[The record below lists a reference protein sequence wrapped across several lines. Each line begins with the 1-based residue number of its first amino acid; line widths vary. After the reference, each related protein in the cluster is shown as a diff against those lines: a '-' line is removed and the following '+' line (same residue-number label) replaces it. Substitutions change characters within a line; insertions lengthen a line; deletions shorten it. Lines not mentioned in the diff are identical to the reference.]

1 MEDTKSFEVIGGSI
15 EDFIETRELTP
26 EEQEQFGINQL
37 RDFDYEEWQRQEYER
52 RAAEAQKAE
61 DDYINRFVSLA
72 KKGDVVS
79 AIRELAKE
87 VYELKQSKADREI
100 ILGGC

>member
-1 MEDTKSFEVIGGSI
+1 MEDTKSFEEIGGSI
-15 EDFIETRELTP
+15 EDYIETRELTP
-26 EEQEQFGINQL
+26 EEQELFNIKP
-37 RDFDYEEWQRQEYER
+37 FDYEEWQRQEYER

-79 AIRELAKE
+79 AIKELAKE
-87 VYELKQSKADREI
+87 LYELKQCKADREI
-100 ILGGC
+100 ILGGY